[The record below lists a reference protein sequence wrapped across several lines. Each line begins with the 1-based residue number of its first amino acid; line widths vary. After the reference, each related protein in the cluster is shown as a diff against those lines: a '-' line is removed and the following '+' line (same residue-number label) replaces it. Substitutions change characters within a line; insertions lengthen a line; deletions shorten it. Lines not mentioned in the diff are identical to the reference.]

1 MSYFDELDKGHEQTK
16 TSKDWAI
23 FRKGLEKT
31 LFKSMKTRRTEAKIK
46 AVKYMDW
53 SIIIQQWNFTM

>member
-31 LFKSMKTRRTEAKIK
+31 LFKCILVCSNCHAIEHWEKHHPGEGRYGSIKT
-46 AVKYMDW
+46 
-53 SIIIQQWNFTM
+53 